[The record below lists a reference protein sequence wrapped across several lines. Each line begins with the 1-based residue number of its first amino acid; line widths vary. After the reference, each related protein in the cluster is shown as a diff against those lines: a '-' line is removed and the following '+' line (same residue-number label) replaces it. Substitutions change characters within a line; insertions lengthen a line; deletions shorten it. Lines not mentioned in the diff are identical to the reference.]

1 MSAQGN
7 ALGKWFVF
15 LFRRPERAAQT
26 PKIGFHAEG
35 VRN

>member
-15 LFRRPERAAQT
+15 LHRRPERAAQT
-26 PKIGFHAEG
+26 PGVGFHAEG